1 MTPGGIAAACSQG
14 EVGRG
19 EGSGRRT
26 QAIRTS
32 VIAPDLGERVMRMSS
47 SLVAPLAVAIL
58 STALLGSLTGTAMS
72 QTIPSSSNSLPSVT
86 VQAPSQVARHR
97 HKPVQSANT
106 GAVRRT
112 APAPNAHSNS
122 HSDACAGFG
131 HGQACPIERTSS
143 NCSDGCQT
151 SFKYGNQ
158 PWNGCSSTGDTFSPT
173 CRNVRNFKTYAECTE
188 HGLFIGWHRAAVWGY
203 CTSLLAGGKLAGER
217 VQVAELKRSGHR
229 Q

>member
-1 MTPGGIAAACSQG
+1 
-14 EVGRG
+14 
-19 EGSGRRT
+19 
-26 QAIRTS
+26 
-32 VIAPDLGERVMRMSS
+32 MRMSS

-58 STALLGSLTGTAMS
+58 STALLSSLTGTAMS

-97 HKPVQSANT
+97 HTPVRSANT

-112 APAPNAHSNS
+112 APATQTPTQTATRTPTPAPGSVM
-122 HSDACAGFG
+122 ARLA
-131 HGQACPIERTSS
+131 QLERTSS

-203 CTSLLAGGKLAGER
+203 CTSLLAGNKL
-217 VQVAELKRSGHR
+217 VAELKPPGPR
-229 Q
+229 